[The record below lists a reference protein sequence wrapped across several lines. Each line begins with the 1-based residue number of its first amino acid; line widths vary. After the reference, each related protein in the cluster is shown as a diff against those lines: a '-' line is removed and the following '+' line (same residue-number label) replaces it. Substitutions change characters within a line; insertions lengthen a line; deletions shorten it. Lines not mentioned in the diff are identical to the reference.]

1 MKFKVLLFV
10 AGLCPLVMNAQNA
23 PKIQFVGG
31 INWSNLRLSKPI
43 PENANFVERYSQFS
57 GYQAGIKVEFGRDE
71 DSDELGFSL
80 PVEVLIAQTGANYH
94 YYGPSYQNWAEGE
107 SVTSKG
113 TVETKLEIANTYL
126 KLPISLSINVNQH
139 FSLQLG
145 GYAAYLIQSK
155 GSGTMNYNGNVTI
168 SKKTP
173 PYSRLDLDTFKIK
186 PFQTALNFNY
196 LDEFDTGIIRMGDS
210 SLCSANA
217 ALGLRP
223 TQLGAYYDRNGRSGL
238 MFNRLDLGIHAGI
251 QLEAGGWFIAA
262 RVSYGLSDVLN
273 NNY

>member
-1 MKFKVLLFV
+1 
-10 AGLCPLVMNAQNA
+10 
-23 PKIQFVGG
+23 
-31 INWSNLRLSKPI
+31 
-43 PENANFVERYSQFS
+43 
-57 GYQAGIKVEFGRDE
+57 
-71 DSDELGFSL
+71 
-80 PVEVLIAQTGANYH
+80 
-94 YYGPSYQNWAEGE
+94 
-107 SVTSKG
+107 
-113 TVETKLEIANTYL
+113 
-126 KLPISLSINVNQH
+126 
-139 FSLQLG
+139 
-145 GYAAYLIQSK
+145 LIQSK
-155 GSGTMNYNGNVTI
+155 GSGTMNYNGSVTV

-273 NNY
+273 NNYHAYPVLDENKKFVLNNSVQRNIAYELNLGYSF